1 MEFSKEQVELLNEP
15 ILAKNVKERDGNQAG
30 TFQLAYVEGWHVID
44 EANRIF
50 GFDGWSSETIET
62 TCVQNDP
69 TFVTYIAKV
78 RITVG
83 DVIREGTGAGHGN
96 QKSGIGNN
104 HEAAIKEAE
113 TDARKRAFMQFGN
126 QFGLSLYN
134 GKDKSWK
141 TNKPKPQVNTG
152 EVIETLREQVSEVI
166 NPTVKQ
172 ATTESEKTY
181 ELAVAAIQRAKT
193 MKVLDDY
200 KGNIAER
207 FRNGKLTNPQKVE
220 LERLISLKMSNLM
233 RD

>member
-1 MEFSKEQVELLNEP
+1 MTFTEKQIQQLSEP
-15 ILAKNVKERDGNQAG
+15 ILAKNVEERDAG
-30 TFQLAYVEGWHVID
+30 WGKDNKLAYVEGWHVID

-50 GFDGWSSETIET
+50 GFGGWNSQTIET
-62 TCVQNDP
+62 TCVNNEP
-69 TFVTYIAKV
+69 RAVTYIAKV

-83 DVIREGTGAGHGN
+83 DVVREGTGAGHGN
-96 QKSGIGNN
+96 QTNHGNN

-141 TNKPKPQVNTG
+141 TNKPKPQANTG

-172 ATTESEKTY
+172 AITESEKTY

-200 KGNIAER
+200 KGNVNER

-220 LERLISLKMSNLM
+220 LERLIAKKMSNLM
-233 RD
+233 HD